1 MCAILGVQLNNPN
14 KEQIETIKRIFLES
28 QIRGKHACGLSMI
41 KNRKIWS
48 YVIPEPAEVFVEKFE
63 WSCLLGESKL
73 RVIGHCR
80 YSTSDLRYNQPL
92 FTDTVSIAHNGVVTQ
107 DPPELW
113 DRYGYDLE
121 TSNDSELLLRSV
133 LAGNEPLKE
142 FPDASMAVCE
152 LSVANGLRWW
162 RNGKRPMYTTKV
174 DNGYFITSTKD
185 IALRAGLQNP
195 SRAKPGVVYTPDGS
209 TIIKST
215 KELIHV

>member
-1 MCAILGVQLNNPN
+1 MCAIIGVQLNNPR

-41 KNRKIWS
+41 KNNKIWS

-63 WSCLLGESKL
+63 WGCLLAEPKL
-73 RVIGHCR
+73 TVIGHAR

-92 FTDTVSIAHNGVVTQ
+92 FTDTTSIAHNGVVTQ

-113 DRYGYDLE
+113 DRYGYALE

-133 LAGNEPLKE
+133 LAENEPLRE

-152 LSVANGLRWW
+152 LSVANGLRWY
-162 RNGKRPMYTTKV
+162 RNGKRPLYTTKV
-174 DNGYFITSTKD
+174 DNGYFITSTAD
-185 IALRAGLQNP
+185 IAKRAGLVKS
-195 SRAKPGVVYTPDGS
+195 SRAKPGVVYTAMGH
-209 TIIKST
+209 TIIT
-215 KELIHV
+215 KVDDLVP

>member
-1 MCAILGVQLNNPN
+1 MCAVIGVHLNKPTEN
-14 KEQIETIKRIFLES
+14 QIEFIKRVFLES
-28 QIRGKHACGLSMI
+28 QVRGKHATGLSMV
-41 KNRKIWS
+41 KNSKIWS
-48 YVIPEPAEVFVEKFE
+48 YIIPEPADVFVEKFE
-63 WSCLLGESKL
+63 WGCLLSESKL
-73 RVIGHCR
+73 RLIGHCR

-92 FTDTVSIAHNGVVTQ
+92 CGETHSIAHNGVVTQ

-113 DRYGYDLE
+113 GRYGHALE

-152 LSVANGLRWW
+152 LSVANGLRWF
-162 RNGKRPMYTTKV
+162 RNGKRPIYTTKV

-195 SRAKPGVVYTPDGS
+195 SRAKPGIIYTPEGH
-209 TIIKST
+209 TMIT
-215 KELIHV
+215 KTEDLIP

>member
-1 MCAILGVQLNNPN
+1 MCAILGVQLNNPS

-41 KNRKIWS
+41 KNKKIWS

-113 DRYGYDLE
+113 QRYGYELE

-133 LAGNEPLKE
+133 LAGKEPLKE

-162 RNGKRPMYTTKV
+162 RNGKRPCYTTKV

-185 IALRAGLQNP
+185 IALRAGLKNP
-195 SRAKPGVVYTPDGS
+195 SRAKPGVIYTPEGH
-209 TIIKST
+209 TIIT
-215 KELIHV
+215 KTEELVP